1 MSLVKNV
8 IDHAYNAWTIN
19 LNAPNATFFP
29 IQFYQTMNVNALKI
43 HLKILFIS
51 AKVVNLNANHAKTPI
66 LVHNVLIL
74 IILIDLIL
82 LIKMA
87 LALVWKDSLKWVNHN
102 VRGVIIH
109 VNNAKCPCKSSYF
122 NVGK

>member
-43 HLKILFIS
+43 HLKIIFIS
-51 AKVVNLNANHAKTPI
+51 AKVVNLNVNHAKTPI

-109 VNNAKCPCKSSYF
+109 VNNAKE
-122 NVGK
+122 